1 MGDIAVP
8 NLKSE
13 QPDLNMVVCVHKT
26 FVKNTKAYQIP
37 TSKEG
42 YLWSSKGA
50 VNKQNYWSVW
60 VDRTI
65 SRFASPATP
74 LLQEMKINPSIT
86 RLLFKIKCVIIII
99 SVSVKIKCS
108 FLLIFLFNLLKQMA
122 GKWYTV
128 EI

>member
-60 VDRTI
+60 LIEPSLD
-65 SRFASPATP
+65 S
-74 LLQEMKINPSIT
+74 LLCNTFIT
-86 RLLFKIKCVIIII
+86 GDEDKPPRSHAYCLRL
-99 SVSVKIKCS
+99 SV
-108 FLLIFLFNLLKQMA
+108 
-122 GKWYTV
+122 
-128 EI
+128 